1 MLFNQSM
8 VKQASKTASVYH
20 LLNTK
25 LSVLELKTRAV
36 RLVRLLNEL
45 NIFRLDLHFSN
56 SLSVLIIML
65 AFPEKRKAIK

>member
-8 VKQASKTASVYH
+8 VKQASKTASVYL

-56 SLSVLIIML
+56 SLSVLIIMHQHFL
-65 AFPEKRKAIK
+65 RNVKL